1 MSLKNLMK
9 SKSASSNSTI
19 AECGEHMATIVV
31 LAVCLDPLLP
41 GTQEPVWK
49 SAGYF
54 FKPAGSINEAI
65 NHFKAGDFDLVLLGH
80 SISTESKERLTFLI
94 RATGSRVPVACI
106 AGSSG
111 HHNSF
116 ADATFEQETGGLLTG
131 MSELL
136 KSKARMRAAPAMLR
150 GTTT

>member
-1 MSLKNLMK
+1 MPVE
-9 SKSASSNSTI
+9 SS
-19 AECGEHMATIVV
+19 CGVQVFRRRGKWVPMATVVV

-41 GTQEPVWK
+41 GNQAPEWR

-54 FKPAGSINEAI
+54 FIPASSIHEAI

-80 SISTESKERLTFLI
+80 EIPAESRERLTFLI

-106 AGSSG
+106 AGSPS

-116 ADATFEQETGGLLTG
+116 ADATFEQGTSELLTG
-131 MSELL
+131 MGELL
-136 KSKARMRAAPAMLR
+136 KSKAILR
-150 GTTT
+150 GATN